1 MLTLNILEKC
11 SLKLSLKKKPF
22 RLATINAFDVW
33 FYKEYR
39 DILFSY
45 ILVAVSTKITN
56 PWPL

>member
-1 MLTLNILEKC
+1 MLTLNSLEKC

-22 RLATINAFDVW
+22 RLATTKAFDNVW

-39 DILFSY
+39 EILFSY

-56 PWPL
+56 P